1 MKKLAI
7 LALVGGLSL
16 AASAI
21 PIEIPGTGQDIPKN
35 GTGPGGGN
43 GNSPADDFF
52 RLQSVINSFNLANP
66 GHTLPTPVLAGDL
79 VGNGNADQFAG
90 GGLSGFEYA
99 VVHYGAGNGGTQGS
113 GGGVEV
119 FFLNG
124 ASSFTFPSNGTGQN
138 GFGGFSSIVL
148 FDSGP
153 VTHSVPDG
161 GTTVLLLG
169 AALSGLAL
177 LRRRLS

>member
-7 LALVGGLSL
+7 LGLVVGLSF

-21 PIEIPGTGQDIPKN
+21 PMEVPGSGQDVPKN
-35 GTGPGGGN
+35 GTGSGGAN
-43 GNSPADDFF
+43 GDDPTDNLF
-52 RLQSVINSFNLANP
+52 RLLTVINAFNLAHP
-66 GHTLPTPVLAGDL
+66 GSPLPKPVGP
-79 VGNGNADQFAG
+79 GIESNGQPNQFAS
-90 GGLSGFEYA
+90 GGLSGFNYA
-99 VVHYGAGNGGTQGS
+99 VVHYGVGNGGTPGS

-124 ASSFTFPSNGTGQN
+124 ASSFTFPSNGSGPN
-138 GFGGFSSIVL
+138 GFGGFSSITL
-148 FDSGP
+148 FQGS
-153 VTHSVPDG
+153 SIPDG

-177 LRRRLS
+177 IRRRLS

>member
-21 PIEIPGTGQDIPKN
+21 PIEVPGTGQDIPKN

-52 RLQSVINSFNLANP
+52 RLQNVISSFNLAHP
-66 GHTLPTPVLAGDL
+66 GSPLPTPISAAGDF
-79 VGNGNADQFAG
+79 VGNGNANQFAG

-99 VVHYGAGNGGTQGS
+99 VVHYGVGNGGSQGS

-148 FDSGP
+148 FDSVPG
-153 VTHSVPDG
+153 SVPDG